1 MRTAILVGYTRG
13 SWDDFSECEV
23 FATEDEQKAKDW
35 VRKFDELLYKLKET
49 KVEPYMDMWKNYG
62 YEGEE
67 GSFSSLPWPIQ
78 KQFLFLKEI
87 NGAYMTS
94 IELR

>member
-23 FATEDEQKAKDW
+23 FATEDEKKAKDW
-35 VRKFDELLYKLKET
+35 VRKFDQLLYKLKET
-49 KVEPYMDMWKNYG
+49 KVEPYLDLWDELDG
-62 YEGEE
+62 FLE
-67 GSFSSLPWPIQ
+67 LPYIIQ
-78 KQFLFLKEI
+78 KHFILLKEI